1 MLSSLLFVMKGKI
14 STMLFT
20 SYAFLASYVCMLF
33 LYYLLPKRFQ
43 WMLLLGF
50 SYFFYACQ
58 NPKYLFFLLASCVTV
73 YATGIIL
80 QRIADEQKKYLS
92 KRKEVLSKEEKKN
105 YKQKMKSR
113 QKRWMVLCLLLNLG
127 ILAGVKYM
135 NFFLGNINGIL
146 RVVGSTTTLKMVDI
160 LLPMGIS
167 FYTLQ
172 AIGYVIDVYRGTI
185 PAQKNFFKLSLFIS
199 FFPQLVQGPISK
211 MGEVAETLYAPHV
224 FEGKQVIFG
233 LQRILWGFFKK
244 LVIADCVLTGVTTI
258 IGDLEKYNGVYVFIG
273 MFLYTLQLYADFT
286 GGIDITIGI
295 AQTFGVVLPE
305 NFKRPYFSKTLKEYW
320 RRWHITMCE
329 WFRVYL
335 FFPVSTSKFLKNF
348 TKFARSHFGEYV
360 GRRLPVY
367 MASFV
372 VWFATGIWHGANWN
386 FILWG
391 LCNWIIL
398 MVAEEIEPAC
408 EKMRK
413 EHHLDEKF
421 VYGLLQMLRT
431 FLMVTCLNLFD
442 CYATVGQTLYAFGSI
457 FTAGNWSLL
466 FKGALTE
473 IGLTPWN
480 YLVLGVGII
489 MMFGVSL
496 YEEKK
501 GSVREAIATKSYA
514 LQSLIWCGLL
524 LLVLVFGTYGIGYD
538 SSQFIY
544 NRF

>member
-1 MLSSLLFVMKGKI
+1 
-14 STMLFT
+14 
-20 SYAFLASYVCMLF
+20 
-33 LYYLLPKRFQ
+33 
-43 WMLLLGF
+43 MLLLGF

-92 KRKEVLSKEEKKN
+92 KRKEVLSKEDKKN
-105 YKQKMKSR
+105 YKQKMKRR

-211 MGEVAETLYAPHV
+211 MGEVAETLYAPHD

-244 LVIADCVLTGVTTI
+244 LVIADCVLTGVTTV

-320 RRWHITMCE
+320 RRWHITLGS
-329 WFRVYL
+329 WFR
-335 FFPVSTSKFLKNF
+335 
-348 TKFARSHFGEYV
+348 EYV
-360 GRRLPVY
+360 YIPLGGSRRSVPRVILNLLI
-367 MASFV
+367 
-372 VWFATGIWHGANWN
+372 VWLLTGIWHGAGYN
-386 FILWG
+386 FMLWG
-391 LCNWIIL
+391 FMLFCIL
-398 MVAEEIEPAC
+398 VI
-408 EKMRK
+408 
-413 EHHLDEKF
+413 EKF
-421 VYGLLQMLRT
+421 FTGKYLNAHPLIGHIYMILLIPLSWALFAVTDFSQLGILFTRLFPFFGQSAWSVFRYDYLKYLGQYYP
-431 FLMVTCLNLFD
+431 FLIIAVLFSTKLP
-442 CYATVGQTLYAFGSI
+442 YKLLKRINSKIIIAVFLIAILLGSI
-457 FTAGNWSLL
+457 YCMYR
-466 FKGALTE
+466 
-473 IGLTPWN
+473 GLDDP
-480 YLVLGVGII
+480 
-489 MMFGVSL
+489 FL
-496 YEEKK
+496 Y
-501 GSVREAIATKSYA
+501 
-514 LQSLIWCGLL
+514 
-524 LLVLVFGTYGIGYD
+524 F
-538 SSQFIY
+538 
-544 NRF
+544 RF